1 MYLEPEVS
9 IRDKEERKLQKVKV
23 NLMRNKIFARM
34 SGLMMVGTTKIVEGT
49 VFGRTDGFNEEYGR
63 PFIAKHSEREVGYVV
78 VHESGHKM
86 LRDIQTWAKLW
97 KKNHKLTNQ
106 ATDYV
111 LNLIVSDMDPT
122 EQFIAFPRDPVTGER
137 LGLYDERFRGM
148 HVKQVYDILEQE
160 EKEKQK
166 LPQPKQDEGQPRQ
179 GQGQGQGN
187 GSPQQSKRQGPADGG
202 GFDEH
207 DWEAGQERTEAEE
220 AEVEKEVDRA
230 IRQGKMLHEK
240 LNGKGNGSVDR
251 LFDKLVTPKINW
263 KRETQEFVTA
273 YCIDKEEATYRK
285 LNRRFVGL
293 DIYLPIMIGE
303 TLNSVVMA
311 TDMSGS
317 IHKEI
322 PTFMTE
328 MVSLMKMVKPEKVDV
343 LYWDSQVTA
352 HETYTQNTLDNLL
365 SETKPKG
372 GGGTQ
377 PSCVSN
383 YMAKHK
389 MKPDCIIV
397 LTDGEVGSDWGN
409 NWPAPVLWVVVNP
422 YRQITAPVGKTIY
435 IPEFD

>member
-1 MYLEPEVS
+1 MTETIT

-34 SGLMMVGTTKIVEGT
+34 SGLMMVGTTKIIDKDI
-49 VFGRTDGFNEEYGR
+49 FARTDGFNEEYGR

-97 KKNHKLTNQ
+97 KKDPSLTNQ
-106 ATDYV
+106 ACDYV

-122 EQFIAFPRDPVTGER
+122 EEFIAFPRDPDTGER
-137 LGLYDERFRGM
+137 MGLYDERFRGM

-160 EKEKQK
+160 QKQK
-166 LPQPKQDEGQPRQ
+166 EQEKGPGRPQKGGDQ

-187 GSPQQSKRQGPADGG
+187 GSPQKSKRQGPAEDG
-202 GFDEH
+202 GFDDH
-207 DWEAGQERTEAEE
+207 DWEAGQERTEAQE

-251 LFDKLVTPKINW
+251 LFDQLVKPKINW
-263 KRETQEFVTA
+263 KREMQEFVTT
-273 YCIDKEEATYRK
+273 YCVDKEEASYRK
-285 LNRRFVGL
+285 LNRRFVGI
-293 DIYLPIMIGE
+293 DIYLPVMIGE
-303 TLNSVVMA
+303 TLSSVVIA

-317 IHKEI
+317 IYKEI
-322 PTFMTE
+322 PTFLTE
-328 MVSLMKMVKPEKVDV
+328 MVSLLSMVKPEKVDV
-343 LYWDSQVTA
+343 LYWDSNVTA
-352 HETYTQNTLDNLL
+352 HETYTQATLGTLL
-365 SETKPKG
+365 TNTKPKG

-383 YMAKHK
+383 YMATHK

-422 YRQITAPVGKTIY
+422 YREITAPTGKTIY